1 MSLRAKLFDDMK
13 LAMKERE
20 AGKLRLAVIR
30 MAISNIRNSEIDKKR
45 ELDDSEILAVLT
57 KEVKMRRDAVED
69 FRTAKRDDLVNEY
82 ESEIVILQNYLPEQL
97 SEAEIT
103 DIVKNCIEQAG
114 AQSIKE
120 LGKVMMLIKPLISGR
135 ADGKLVNQIVRQ
147 NLQ

>member
-1 MSLRAKLFDDMK
+1 MSLRTKLFDDMK

-45 ELDDSEILAVLT
+45 ELDDNEILAVLT

-69 FRTAKRDDLVNEY
+69 FRTAKRDDLVQEY
-82 ESEIVILQNYLPEQL
+82 ESEIKILQSYLPEQL
-97 SEAEIT
+97 SETEIT
-103 DIVKNCIEQAG
+103 EIVKKCIEQSG

-120 LGKVMMLIKPLISGR
+120 LGKVMILIKPLINGR
-135 ADGKLVNQIVRQ
+135 ADGKLVNQVVRQ

>member
-1 MSLRAKLFDDMK
+1 MSLRTKLFDDMK

-45 ELDDSEILAVLT
+45 ELDDNEILAVLT

-69 FRTAKRDDLVNEY
+69 FRTAKRDDLVQEY
-82 ESEIVILQNYLPEQL
+82 ESEIKILQSYLPEQL
-97 SEAEIT
+97 SETEIT
-103 DIVKNCIEQAG
+103 DIVKKCIEQSG

-120 LGKVMMLIKPLISGR
+120 LGKVMILIKPLINGR
-135 ADGKLVNQIVRQ
+135 ADGKLVNQVVRQ